1 MLVELAL
8 KEFRSDGAH
17 GPACSASQ
25 GFEARV

>member
-17 GPACSASQ
+17 GPASASQ